1 MWGTVYSTLINMV
14 ILLIAKWVTDGHIP
28 ATVLLMPLIFTPL
41 IMMCLGMTWILSAIG
56 VYFKDINQLI
66 TAIISMLMFLSPIF
80 YPATAMPESLKWL
93 ASLNPI
99 AIFIEYTRKCTIDGV
114 LPNLGQLIMEIVIA
128 AIWCEIA
135 FRIHQTLKPSFGDYL

>member
-1 MWGTVYSTLINMV
+1 MHRNPPFSLFY
-14 ILLIAKWVTDGHIP
+14 
-28 ATVLLMPLIFTPL
+28 
-41 IMMCLGMTWILSAIG
+41 
-56 VYFKDINQLI
+56 
-66 TAIISMLMFLSPIF
+66 TALSPIF